1 MLRVGD
7 AGEGHLVLQ
16 PPVGKRLL
24 IFGPDGDDYGVPL
37 DKLRIIAAQLRH
49 VPLAEGSAEAAVKDQ
64 NNVLFAPEVGE
75 AYYLALAAGHLEGG
89 GGRRFSAGVHGV
101 PRY

>member
-1 MLRVGD
+1 
-7 AGEGHLVLQ
+7 
-16 PPVGKRLL
+16 
-24 IFGPDGDDYGVPL
+24 
-37 DKLRIIAAQLRH
+37 